1 MLKGAEKQPANKGKV
16 RFVERTYHNRYNEE
30 SVYRSPNGKSGHYIE
45 RSFNPRAQKQSNK
58 RKQDKYTENSLNP
71 HFHEKYP

>member
-30 SVYRSPNGKSGHYIE
+30 SVYRSPNGKSGHYKIE
-45 RSFNPRAQKQSNK
+45 SPLNEILQSGFK
-58 RKQDKYTENSLNP
+58 SGL
-71 HFHEKYP
+71 

>member
-30 SVYRSPNGKSGHYIE
+30 SVYRSPNGKSGHYIAYFPF
-45 RSFNPRAQKQSNK
+45 RSIGGK
-58 RKQDKYTENSLNP
+58 
-71 HFHEKYP
+71 

>member
-1 MLKGAEKQPANKGKV
+1 MKFSNLALKVGC
-16 RFVERTYHNRYNEE
+16 E
-30 SVYRSPNGKSGHYIE
+30 SLEFQEVYRSPNGKSGHYIE

-71 HFHEKYP
+71 HFHEKYPHPSK